1 MRRLPIQP
9 WAPQMRKRL
18 GVVVVEEEDM
28 MVEVEVDVD
37 VEGGC

>member
-18 GVVVVEEEDM
+18 GVVVEDM
-28 MVEVEVDVD
+28 MVEVEVEVD
-37 VEGGC
+37 VEGDC

>member
-18 GVVVVEEEDM
+18 GVVVEEEDM
-28 MVEVEVDVD
+28 VVEVEVEVDM
-37 VEGGC
+37 EGDC

>member
-18 GVVVVEEEDM
+18 GVVVVDEEDM
-28 MVEVEVDVD
+28 MVEVEVDV
-37 VEGGC
+37 EGDC